1 VEGERGE
8 ATVPS
13 VPQIKIEKGQCYAL
27 FAFDVGMSIDLD
39 ACERILSEESK
50 RGGLRH
56 RRKAPPY
63 FEYRPLPVRV
73 TRRVQS
79 FPIAQFRSEPLVEVT
94 LFDFG
99 AAQLSYSVPFS
110 GSLEDVLQLSL
121 ALYDNPLL
129 LSDSRQQVH
138 ELVEI
143 VKEAIQR
150 PAISDFVE
158 DYFIYEIRQLQ
169 EAGPLE
175 QLIQEHAPI
184 LAQILRAEETALSA
198 QEIAD
203 ALSLKMSCGPRDLA
217 LIDWAAAIVFDE
229 DAEDVRTVLEF
240 ANVEL
245 LEMRCM
251 DQELDD
257 GLEQAY
263 RTLTGP
269 PRPWWKQLFTTD
281 REIDRVAQL
290 QADCAMMFESVNNA
304 LKLLGDQWLARLYT
318 ATATRFHLPDW
329 DASILRKLNTLESI
343 YQKITDR
350 ASAQRLEALEWIII
364 ILIAISTI
372 PTLPSLIALLK

>member
-1 VEGERGE
+1 MISMPEKLTITRG
-8 ATVPS
+8 
-13 VPQIKIEKGQCYAL
+13 KCYAL

-39 ACERILSEESK
+39 ACDKILAEESK

-79 FPIAQFRSEPLVEVT
+79 FPIAQFRSEAQVEVT

-99 AAQLSYSVPFS
+99 AAQLIYSIPFS
-110 GSLEDVLQLSL
+110 GSLEDLLELSL

-129 LSDSRQQVH
+129 LSDSRQQVEEVVH
-138 ELVEI
+138 I
-143 VKEAIQR
+143 VREAIQR
-150 PAISDFVE
+150 PSISDFVE
-158 DYFIYEIRQLQ
+158 DYFIYEVPEFRG
-169 EAGPLE
+169 ATSLE
-175 QLIQEHAPI
+175 NIISDYGAVI
-184 LAQILRAEETALSA
+184 AQILRAENFSLSD
-198 QEIAD
+198 QEVAD
-203 ALSLKMSCGPRDLA
+203 ALAVRMSCGPTDLA
-217 LIDWAAAIVFDE
+217 LIDWASALVFDV

-269 PRPWWKQLFTTD
+269 PKPWWRQLFSAD

-290 QADCAMMFESVNNA
+290 QADCAMMFEGVNNA
-304 LKLLGDQWLARLYT
+304 LKLLGDQWLARLYV
-318 ATATRFHLPDW
+318 ATSKRFHLPDW
-329 DASILRKLNTLESI
+329 DASILRKLSTLESI
-343 YQKITDR
+343 YEKISDR
-350 ASAQRLEALEWIII
+350 ASARRLEALEWIII
-364 ILIAISTI
+364 ILIAISVIPTI
-372 PTLPSLIALLK
+372 PSLFTWLK